1 MGAGTLMGGN
11 QVALSQE
18 SEGKA
23 VEAEPTSKLN
33 PSIDVSPLQGLPV
46 QLFPIPLLSFPRE
59 LFGPRRLLGLSRG
72 RASGRLPLQVAR
84 YSKQTEGRQCTQP

>member
-1 MGAGTLMGGN
+1 MGGN

-59 LFGPRRLLGLSRG
+59 LFGPRRLLGSALALDHFIALDNKAG
-72 RASGRLPLQVAR
+72 VKAR
-84 YSKQTEGRQCTQP
+84 DGQCHFKNGQGHF